1 MNNCLIY
8 IIYFGSLSTY
18 LFLNIFTDV
27 EIEKTV
33 ENCKPRSRYVWKE
46 IKIEFPLVSRP
57 FMTLFSLFRQIIFLL
72 WDKTPIHRTDLFACV
87 LFFLFA
93 DDFCS
98 IMPFIFNLHPK
109 NKAFIFFQTFSRRG
123 LQFSSL
129 VCCKHSG
136 RFNFQLIFVAFTIG
150 FIKKDSFYLQT
161 DTWLLFK

>member
-46 IKIEFPLVSRP
+46 IKIEFPSVSRP

-72 WDKTPIHRTDLFACV
+72 WDKTPIHRTDLFAWL
-87 LFFLFA
+87 LFFVFA
-93 DDFCS
+93 DEFCS
-98 IMPFIFNLHPK
+98 IMSLFSNFTSKTVHLSFSRHFHGGVCNFHLLFVVNTAVDLIFNWFLSHLL
-109 NKAFIFFQTFSRRG
+109 SG
-123 LQFSSL
+123 L
-129 VCCKHSG
+129 
-136 RFNFQLIFVAFTIG
+136 
-150 FIKKDSFYLQT
+150 
-161 DTWLLFK
+161 